1 MKPEKNPFDDDSGEE
16 PKIEPKIEPK
26 TTTVKQ
32 QDKKPT
38 LNPFDD

>member
-1 MKPEKNPFDDDSGEE
+1 MKPEKNPLDDDSGEE

-26 TTTVKQ
+26 TTVKQ